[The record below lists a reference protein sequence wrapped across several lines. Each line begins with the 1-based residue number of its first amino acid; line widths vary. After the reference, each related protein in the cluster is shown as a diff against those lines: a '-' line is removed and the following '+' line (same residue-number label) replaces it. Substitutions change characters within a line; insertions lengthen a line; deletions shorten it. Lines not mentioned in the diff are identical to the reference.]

1 MGHETQI
8 DSVIVENS
16 VKRTPPIKGASA
28 VNPSRRLKN
37 YADDT
42 ETIDTLHCSAPS
54 VFHL

>member
-16 VKRTPPIKGASA
+16 VKRTPPIKGAGA
-28 VNPSRRLKN
+28 VNPLRRLKN